1 MSSDLTQTQEWI
13 IDLAEENPE
22 LSNADIAEET
32 GTHTAVVRDVLADY
46 NSEDDADDES
56 GSTSDGP
63 ETVVDNITGTRAA
76 VLQRAASDPGLSNK
90 AIAEAVGTHTALVR
104 DLRNSVQTES
114 LEELLRNP
122 ELSNAEI
129 ADAVG
134 THTALVRDLRSDIR
148 TTILEHSLRNPELSN
163 AELAEELDTHTAVV
177 RDVRRAFED
186 GVEQVDITESEG
198 AAADATAA
206 DAAASE
212 PAATADADGG
222 DGLSSEA
229 VVALIVGLLVLLG
242 IVALAL

>member
-76 VLQRAASDPGLSNK
+76 VLQRAASDPSLSNK

-122 ELSNAEI
+122 GLSNAEI

-134 THTALVRDLRSDIR
+134 THTALVRDLRNDIR
-148 TTILEHSLRNPELSN
+148 TTILESSLRNPELSN

-206 DAAASE
+206 DTATE

-222 DGLSSEA
+222 AGLSSEA
-229 VVALIVGLLVLLG
+229 VVALLVGLLVLLG